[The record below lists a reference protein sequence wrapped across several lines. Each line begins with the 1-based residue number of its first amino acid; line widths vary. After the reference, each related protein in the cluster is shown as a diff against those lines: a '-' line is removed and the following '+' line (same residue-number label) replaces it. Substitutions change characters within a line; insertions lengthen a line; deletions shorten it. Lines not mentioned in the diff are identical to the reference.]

1 MSIAYGT
8 VGQPPRFTTKD
19 TSATLFRER
28 NRLALA
34 DTHLEV
40 ETLAPAEPPETEMP
54 LPSDPRTIFLGGLF
68 LFAAMTA
75 AYFASEI
82 LLPLMFAITLKLLL
96 QPVMRLLERLKLP
109 RIIAALLLIFILLGG
124 VAMLVAAISA
134 PAGEWA
140 ARLPEGVSK
149 LQQRLSYFRGP
160 VDAIIKMIHQIDGL
174 GGGGA
179 PAQTSP
185 LLSGSALFASVF
197 SGARGFASALFT
209 TILFL
214 YFLLLSGDVFLR
226 RLVEILPRFSAKRQ
240 AVDISLQI
248 EDDIFAYLSTIT
260 VMNLL
265 VELATAATM
274 QWTGV
279 GDPILW
285 GVVAFLLNFAPIIGP
300 IIAFFIFLLAGLL
313 TIDNEWSALAPAA
326 SYLVI
331 HMIEGETL
339 TPMLLA
345 KRFTINPLLVVL
357 SLVFWSWMWGMPG
370 AISAPMLAILKI
382 VCDRVRPFAALGHI
396 LEN

>member
-1 MSIAYGT
+1 VAM
-8 VGQPPRFTTKD
+8 
-19 TSATLFRER
+19 
-28 NRLALA
+28 A
-34 DTHLEV
+34 DTNLKLEIV
-40 ETLAPAEPPETEMP
+40 LPAEPPPETEMP

-68 LFAAMTA
+68 LLAGLAA
-75 AYFASEI
+75 AYAASEI

-96 QPVMRLLERLKLP
+96 QPGMRLLERLKLP
-109 RIIAALLLIFILLGG
+109 RIIAALLIIFTLLGG
-124 VAMLVAAISA
+124 IVMLVAAISA
-134 PAGEWA
+134 PAGDWA
-140 ARLPEGVSK
+140 GRLPEGLSK
-149 LQQRLSYFRGP
+149 LQQRLSFFRGP
-160 VDAIIKMIHQIDGL
+160 VDAMLKMIQQIDGL
-174 GGGGA
+174 GAGGA
-179 PAQTSP
+179 PAQRSP

-214 YFLLLSGDVFLR
+214 YFLLLSGDIFLR

-248 EDDIFAYLSTIT
+248 EDDISAYLSTIT

-265 VELATAATM
+265 VGLATAATM
-274 QWTGV
+274 QVTGV

-300 IIAFFIFLLAGLL
+300 IIAFFVFLLAGLL
-313 TIDNEWSALAPAA
+313 TIDNEWGAFAPAA

-331 HMIEGETL
+331 HLIEGETL

-370 AISAPMLAILKI
+370 AILSAPMLAILKI

>member
-1 MSIAYGT
+1 
-8 VGQPPRFTTKD
+8 
-19 TSATLFRER
+19 
-28 NRLALA
+28 LAIA
-34 DTHLEV
+34 DTHLEIEEI
-40 ETLAPAEPPETEMP
+40 ETLAPAESAPESDMP

-68 LFAAMTA
+68 LLAALAA

-124 VAMLVAAISA
+124 IAMLVAAISA
-134 PAGEWA
+134 PASEWA
-140 ARLPEGVSK
+140 ARLPEGLSK

-160 VDAIIKMIHQIDGL
+160 VDAILKMIHQIDGL
-174 GGGGA
+174 GGGA
-179 PAQTSP
+179 PAQPSP

-240 AVDISLQI
+240 AVDIAMQI

-265 VELATAATM
+265 VGLATAATM

-279 GDPILW
+279 GDPVLW

-300 IIAFFIFLLAGLL
+300 IIAFFVFLLAGLL
-313 TIDNEWSALAPAA
+313 TIDNEWRALAPAA

-331 HMIEGETL
+331 HLIEGETL

-370 AISAPMLAILKI
+370 AILSAPMLAILKI
-382 VCDRVRPFAALGHI
+382 ICDRVRPFAALGHI